1 MFFRYDSE
9 LLNYKYSFIIR
20 VLFHF
25 LERDFFSNMT
35 SQSYAPYEGA
45 KDAW

>member
-1 MFFRYDSE
+1 MFFSYDSE
-9 LLNYKYSFIIR
+9 LLNYNDGVIIM

-25 LERDFFSNMT
+25 LERDFFSNMM
-35 SQSYAPYEGA
+35 SQSCAPYEGA